1 MEEEKRKQRKGGRPP
16 KEDKR
21 THQLGISL
29 TSVELAKVTAKAMM
43 AGLRPAV
50 YIRQMAVDGKAIPLP
65 SPADVQL
72 HRDLTGAANN
82 LNQLTKE
89 AHQQNLLVIVPRL
102 LKNLEAVNQLIQAIY
117 DRESESR

>member
-50 YIRQMAVDGKAIPLP
+50 YIRQMAVDGKAL
-65 SPADVQL
+65 S
-72 HRDLTGAANN
+72 
-82 LNQLTKE
+82 
-89 AHQQNLLVIVPRL
+89 
-102 LKNLEAVNQLIQAIY
+102 LIHI
-117 DRESESR
+117 SEPTRPY